1 MLSLR
6 RNSLGRD
13 SLGFLREGWLP
24 MILPARGTVVAG
36 YLWKTFTYVCSW
48 GSKKLP
54 QFELASRNK
63 AVVDDLWDKY
73 ALLQSCSG
81 QCRPPQDAWL
91 FILMTWVSAALLV
104 SELMGCGRPLDRR
117 TGKVTAACVFL
128 FKTNTESGEGYRNV
142 LLLCYYVFGGMLS
155 LHGHRWL
162 LVLLHW
168 ALPHLAFIAIVK
180 TSNFPTKRRETKC

>member
-24 MILPARGTVVAG
+24 MIMPALGTVVAG

-48 GSKKLP
+48 WSKKLP

-73 ALLQSCSG
+73 AQLQSCSG

-117 TGKVTAACVFL
+117 TGKVTATCVFL
-128 FKTNTESGEGYRNV
+128 FKLIPNLGRAIGMYY
-142 LLLCYYVFGGMLS
+142 YYVFMHLLGCYRRMVIAVYLYYCIGHCLIWHLS
-155 LHGHRWL
+155 L
-162 LVLLHW
+162 
-168 ALPHLAFIAIVK
+168 
-180 TSNFPTKRRETKC
+180 S